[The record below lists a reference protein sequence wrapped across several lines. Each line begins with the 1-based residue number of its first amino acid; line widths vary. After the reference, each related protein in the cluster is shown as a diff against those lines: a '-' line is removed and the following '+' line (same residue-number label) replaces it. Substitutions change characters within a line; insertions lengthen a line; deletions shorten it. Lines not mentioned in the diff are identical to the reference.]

1 MVCLGLVR
9 VYVKFVENGIKA
21 HVRIQGVY
29 IKKDRQKERKKKNGW
44 MDGWVGGWMTDQ
56 ID

>member
-21 HVRIQGVY
+21 NVRIQGVQ
-29 IKKDRQKERKKKNGW
+29 IKKDRQKERKKKTW

>member
-29 IKKDRQKERKKKNGW
+29 IKKERQKEITKN
-44 MDGWVGGWMTDQ
+44 MDGWMGGWVDG
-56 ID
+56 